1 MGYAESLDG
10 GRMNSSDLT
19 VEQRVQKGT
28 LAILMHQKYRSL
40 AGILMMGNTTVEDDA
55 KECPTAYTDGLNTK
69 YGRAFC
75 QTLSDAELRFLI
87 LHENLHKALL
97 HLITW
102 MWMWKEDAELA
113 NRACD
118 YVINLM
124 LVLSD
129 AGENFIK
136 MPAQGAFDMAYEGM
150 DAGEVY
156 RLLQK
161 NKKDGKGGDSPQG
174 FDQHDWEKAK
184 GRPAKAVEEVTKQ
197 VEQALQQGSILAGK
211 LAGGLDRAVRE
222 VLAPKVDW
230 VEEMRDF
237 VTTLCSGKEISTW
250 RRPNRRLL
258 DSGIYLPSHISETVG
273 RVGIGNDTSMS
284 IDNKILSRFLSESAA
299 MAQLVKPE
307 VVDLLYWDTRV
318 AGHEKYS
325 EGQYEMLAESTK
337 PKGGG
342 GTRPSCVTEYLAANK
357 IKLECFIMLT
367 DGEVGGDWGGVWP
380 CPVLWCITNKR
391 ITAGN
396 GRTLYIG
403 D

>member
-1 MGYAESLDG
+1 MNGASL
-10 GRMNSSDLT
+10 T
-19 VEQRVQKGT
+19 EEERVQKCT
-28 LAILMHQKYRSL
+28 LAVLMHPKYRSL
-40 AGILMMGNTTVEDDA
+40 AGILMMGDTTVEDDA
-55 KECPTAYTDGLNTK
+55 AKCPTAYTDGLNTK

-75 QTLSDAELRFLI
+75 RSLSDPELRFLI

-102 MWMWKEDAELA
+102 VWMWKEDPELA

-118 YVINLM
+118 YVINLL

-129 AGENFIK
+129 ANEGFIR
-136 MPAQGAFDMAYEGM
+136 MPAHGAFDMAYEGM

-161 NKKDGKGGDSPQG
+161 DKKDGKGGKTPQG
-174 FDQHDWEKAK
+174 FDQHDWGKAK
-184 GRPAKAVEEVTKQ
+184 ARPAQAVEEVTKQ
-197 VEQALQQGSILAGK
+197 VEQALQQGSALAGK

-230 VEEMRDF
+230 AEAMRDF
-237 VTTLCSGKEISTW
+237 VVTLCGGKDISTW

-258 DSGIYLPSHISETVG
+258 DSGIYLPSHISESVG
-273 RVGIGNDTSMS
+273 RVGIGVDTSGS
-284 IDNKILSRFLSESAA
+284 VGGPVLTRFLSEVAA
-299 MAQLVKPE
+299 VAQVVKPE
-307 VVDLLYWDTRV
+307 VIDLLYWDTRV
-318 AGHEKYS
+318 AAHEKYS
-325 EGQYEMLAESTK
+325 EGQYEMLAQSTK

-342 GTRPSCVTEYLAANK
+342 GTKPSCVTDYLAANR
-357 IKLECFIMLT
+357 IKPECFIMLT
-367 DGEVGGDWGGVWP
+367 DGEVGRDWGGVWP

-396 GRTLYIG
+396 GVTLYIG

>member
-1 MGYAESLDG
+1 MNES
-10 GRMNSSDLT
+10 SLT
-19 VEQRVQKGT
+19 EEERVQKCT
-28 LAILMHQKYRSL
+28 LALLMHPKYRSL
-40 AGILMMGNTTVEDDA
+40 AGILMMGDTTVEDDA
-55 KECPTAYTDGLNTK
+55 AICPTAYTDGVNTK

-75 QTLSDAELRFLI
+75 RTLSDAELKFLI

-102 MWMWKEDAELA
+102 SWMWKEDAELA

-118 YVINLM
+118 YVINLL

-129 AGENFIK
+129 AGEKFIK
-136 MPAQGAFDMAYEGM
+136 MPANGAFDEAYEGL
-150 DAGEVY
+150 DAGDVF
-156 RLLQK
+156 RLLQQ
-161 NKKDGKGGDSPQG
+161 NKKDGKGGDSPKG

-184 GRPAKAVEEVTKQ
+184 GRPAQAVEEVTKQ

-284 IDNKILSRFLSESAA
+284 IGDKILSRFLSETAA
-299 MAQLVKPE
+299 MAQLVRPE
-307 VVDLLYWDTRV
+307 VVDLLYWDTKV
-318 AGHEKYS
+318 AAHEKYS
-325 EGQYEMLAESTK
+325 EGQYEMLAQSTK

-342 GTRPSCVTEYLAANK
+342 GTKPSCVTDYLAANR
-357 IKLECFIMLT
+357 IKPECFIMLT
-367 DGEVGGDWGGVWP
+367 DGEVGNDWGGVWP
-380 CPVLWCITNKR
+380 CPVLWCITSKR

>member
-1 MGYAESLDG
+1 MNESG
-10 GRMNSSDLT
+10 LT
-19 VEQRVQKGT
+19 EEERVQKCT
-28 LAILMHQKYRSL
+28 LALLMHPKYRSL
-40 AGILMMGNTTVEDDA
+40 AGILMMGDTTVEDDA
-55 KECPTAYTDGLNTK
+55 AQCPTAYTDGLNTK

-75 QTLSDAELRFLI
+75 QTLSDEEFKFII

-102 MWMWKEDAELA
+102 AWMWKEDAELA
-113 NRACD
+113 NTACD
-118 YVINLM
+118 YVINLL

-136 MPAQGAFDMAYEGM
+136 MPAKGAFDMKYEGL
-150 DAGEVY
+150 DAGDVF

-161 NKKDGKGGDSPQG
+161 DKQGGKGGELPQG
-174 FDQHDWEKAK
+174 FDQHDWAKAK
-184 GRPAKAVEEVTKQ
+184 GRSAQAAGEVAKQ

-230 VEEMRDF
+230 IEEMRDF
-237 VTTLCSGKEISTW
+237 VTTLCSGKDISTW

-273 RVGIGNDTSMS
+273 RVGIGVDTSGS
-284 IDNKILSRFLSESAA
+284 IDGKILSRFLSESSA
-299 MAQLVKPE
+299 MAQLVRPE
-307 VVDLLYWDTRV
+307 LLDLLYWDERV
-318 AGHEKYS
+318 AAHEKYS
-325 EGQYEMLAESTK
+325 EGQYEMLAQSTK

-342 GTRPSCVTEYLAANK
+342 GTRPSCVTDYLAANRLK
-357 IKLECFIMLT
+357 PECFIMLT
-367 DGEVGGDWGGVWP
+367 DGAVGSDWGGGWP
-380 CPVLWCITNKR
+380 CPVLWCITSKR